1 MASIGKYNID
11 TAFTSFVT
19 TGLNSLTT
27 GSATASSSAITNGT
41 SLALLMD
48 ISLNLGSFN
57 PSGTPYLEIHLLPL
71 SGDGSTYADQSAQ
84 TLVATIQV
92 TTGASAKVA
101 VAIGIP
107 VQPGD
112 FKLQV
117 KNVTGATLAAS
128 ANTGYY
134 RLYDYNLNG

>member
-11 TAFTSFVT
+11 TAFTSFAT
-19 TGLNSLTT
+19 TSLNSLTT
-27 GSATASSSAITNGT
+27 GSLTGVSANIANGT
-41 SLALLMD
+41 NLALLMD

-57 PSGTPYLEIHLLPL
+57 PSGTPYLEIHLQPL
-71 SGDGSTYADQSAQ
+71 SGDGSTNADQSAQ

-101 VAIGIP
+101 LAVGIP
-107 VQPGD
+107 VPPGD
-112 FKLQV
+112 FKLNI

-128 ANTGYY
+128 ANTAYY